1 MSYRFKNSDFKLFL
15 GILCGKV
22 RDLWVHVGEGMGV
35 YFGIFLS
42 GKSVPGEGGVFIW
55 KEK

>member
-42 GKSVPGEGGVFIW
+42 RESVPRGGEEDGR
-55 KEK
+55 E